1 MYFSWSW
8 FQPEGTV
15 KISYHAGEKKPY
27 VSFSTFHSR
36 GKVAMSLPL
45 KLKRKLANIL
55 LHRQEGLENLFK
67 DIEVMQDDLRTML
80 FGCPLGK
87 SF

>member
-1 MYFSWSW
+1 
-8 FQPEGTV
+8 
-15 KISYHAGEKKPY
+15 
-27 VSFSTFHSR
+27 
-36 GKVAMSLPL
+36 MSLPL